1 MLDFKNFFVVN
12 KNNVLSQNI
21 QYTVLILKDRLIFV
35 KTGGQNADTNITL
48 VKGAQYG
55 VIIGGCLGGI
65 LTLIIEGSF
74 TGIARLGTI
83 GGVAG
88 LLIGGAIGF
97 FLEKRKK
104 PSNVLEYAKTI
115 IRLKGMTE
123 EQILDSD
130 KDNFVIRNEEI
141 SSLNIK
147 KSDANFIYR
156 KPRLGVLT
164 IELLNQKQQSYDI
177 SVKSDINITTLGLQK
192 VLPKKFKVV

>member
-1 MLDFKNFFVVN
+1 MLDFKDFFVVN
-12 KNNVLSQNI
+12 KNNVLIQNI

-35 KTGGQNADTNITL
+35 KTGGQNADTSITL

-65 LTLIIEGSF
+65 LNLIIEGTFDS
-74 TGIARLGTI
+74 IARLGTI
-83 GGVAG
+83 GGAAG

-104 PSNVLEYAKTI
+104 PSNVLEYAKSI

-130 KDNFVIRNEEI
+130 KDNFVIRHDEI

-147 KSDANFIYR
+147 KSDINFAYR

-164 IELLNQKQQSYDI
+164 VELFNQKPQNYDI
-177 SVKSDINITTLGLQK
+177 SVKSDLTTTISELLK
-192 VLPKKFKVV
+192 ALPKKFQVI